1 MDARFSDYQT
11 RMLRIA
17 RHMDQLNQAIQLRA
31 RQPASDGEIAPLAHN
46 LTQVRSTLL
55 VCLVPYV
62 FFLGAYISGMFVND
76 DSFQN
81 PYSCN
86 KLIIKNHI
94 YLVCT

>member
-46 LTQVRSTLL
+46 LTQVRSMLFSV
-55 VCLVPYV
+55 VCSFLCAYV
-62 FFLGAYISGMFVND
+62 SAVFVND
-76 DSFQN
+76 D
-81 PYSCN
+81 
-86 KLIIKNHI
+86 
-94 YLVCT
+94 

>member
-55 VCLVPYV
+55 VCLVQC
-62 FFLGAYISGMFVND
+62 FFWVRIFQVYLSMMIHFRIPTRVIS
-76 DSFQN
+76 
-81 PYSCN
+81 
-86 KLIIKNHI
+86 
-94 YLVCT
+94 

>member
-62 FFLGAYISGMFVND
+62 FFWVRIFQVCLSMMIHFRTPTRVIS
-76 DSFQN
+76 
-81 PYSCN
+81 
-86 KLIIKNHI
+86 
-94 YLVCT
+94 